1 MLDSTVPPTIL
12 GVIPARYASVRF
24 PGKSL
29 AVIAGKPMIQH
40 VWERA
45 TQSRYLSQVTI
56 ATDDERIATAA
67 RTFGAPVRM
76 TRSDHASGT
85 DRVAEVAASSDAT
98 VIVNIQGDEPLIDP
112 GAIDT
117 AILALLDEPGCE
129 MATLKRRISNPV
141 EIENPNV
148 VKVVTARNG
157 DALYFSRHPVPFDR
171 GASGEWWKHIGI
183 YVYRRALLLGYSA
196 LPVGPL
202 EMAERLEQLRA
213 LENGI
218 PIRVAETEYDTIGV
232 DTPED
237 LAAVS
242 QLFSLTSSSITNDG

>member
-1 MLDSTVPPTIL
+1 MLDSIVPPSIL

-29 AVIAGKPMIQH
+29 ASIGGKPMIQH

-45 TQSRYLSQVTI
+45 SQSRYLSQLVI
-56 ATDDERIATAA
+56 ATDDERIAAAA
-67 RTFGAPVRM
+67 RSFGAPVRM

-85 DRVAEVAASSDAT
+85 DRVAEAASSSDAPI
-98 VIVNIQGDEPLIDP
+98 IVNIQGDEPLIDP

-129 MATLKRRISNPV
+129 MATLKRRISNPA
-141 EIENPNV
+141 EIANPNV

-157 DALYFSRHPVPFDR
+157 DALYFSRHPIPFDR
-171 GASGEWWKHIGI
+171 GSEGEWWKHIGL
-183 YVYRRALLLGYSA
+183 YVYRRALLMGYSS

-202 EMAERLEQLRA
+202 ERAERLEQLRA

-218 PIRVAETEYDTIGV
+218 AIRVAETEYDTIGV

-237 LAAVS
+237 LAAV
-242 QLFSLTSSSITNDG
+242 QKLFSLTSSSITNDG

>member
-29 AVIAGKPMIQH
+29 ALIAGKPMIQH

-45 TQSRYLSQVTI
+45 AQSRYLSQVTI
-56 ATDDERIATAA
+56 ATDDERIAAA
-67 RTFGAPVRM
+67 AHAFGAPVRM

-85 DRVAEVAASSDAT
+85 DRVAEVAASTDAN

-157 DALYFSRHPVPFDR
+157 DALYFSRHPIPFDR

-202 EMAERLEQLRA
+202 ERAERLEQLRA

-237 LAAVS
+237 LSAVS